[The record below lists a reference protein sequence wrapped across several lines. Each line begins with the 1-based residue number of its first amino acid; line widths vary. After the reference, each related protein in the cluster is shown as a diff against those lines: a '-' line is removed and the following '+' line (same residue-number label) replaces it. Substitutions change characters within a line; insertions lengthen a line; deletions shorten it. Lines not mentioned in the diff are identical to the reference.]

1 MNTDLYPVLTWND
14 GAAAASNKIL
24 DFPKPAP
31 ALVIM
36 ELRFAFNS
44 LEEAYS
50 SNPDSGMM
58 SLAWAAVGNTAYR
71 YAHHT
76 RHAFSINELVETL
89 VRKQRDYG
97 HNNILR
103 FGTYGVIVR
112 CHDKIARLEHLL
124 ETGKDPQNES
134 IRDNL
139 MDVAGYAAIGIML
152 NHGWFEKQLE
162 EPYWFE

>member
-1 MNTDLYPVLTWND
+1 MNTDLYPILTWND
-14 GAAAASNKIL
+14 GAAAAANKIL

-31 ALVIM
+31 ALAVV
-36 ELRFAFNS
+36 ELRHSFS
-44 LEEAYS
+44 QLEEDYS
-50 SNPDSGMM
+50 RNPESGMM
-58 SLAWAAVGNTAYR
+58 SLAWSRVGNTAYR
-71 YAHHT
+71 YALHS

-124 ETGKDPQNES
+124 ENNKAPNNES

-152 NHGWFEKQLE
+152 NHGWFEKELDSK
-162 EPYWFE
+162 

>member
-1 MNTDLYPVLTWND
+1 MNAQTYPVVSWND
-14 GAAAASNKIL
+14 GAAAAAIKIV
-24 DFPKPAP
+24 DFPKPMP
-31 ALVIM
+31 ALVLT
-36 ELRFAFNS
+36 ELRNS
-44 LEEAYS
+44 FTKLEEDYA

-58 SLAWAAVGNTAYR
+58 SLSWARIGNTAMR
-71 YAHHT
+71 YANHIGQG
-76 RHAFSINELVETL
+76 FNSQELVDTL

-97 HNNILR
+97 HQNILR

-124 ETGKDPQNES
+124 GNNKVPNNES

-152 NHGWFEKQLE
+152 NHGWFEKELE
-162 EPYWFE
+162 DPYWFE

>member
-1 MNTDLYPVLTWND
+1 MNTNLYPVISWND
-14 GAAAASNKIL
+14 GAAAAANKIV

-31 ALVIM
+31 ALAIN
-36 ELRFAFNS
+36 EIRHSFTL
-44 LEEAYS
+44 LENDYA
-50 SNPDSGMM
+50 SNPDSGML
-58 SLAWAAVGNTAYR
+58 SLSWAGVGNSAMR
-71 YAHHT
+71 YARHT
-76 RHAFSINELVETL
+76 GHGFELNELVETL

-97 HNNILR
+97 HQNILR

-124 ETGKDPQNES
+124 GNNKVPNNES

-152 NHGWFEKQLE
+152 NHGWFEKELE
-162 EPYWFE
+162 DPYWFE

>member
-1 MNTDLYPVLTWND
+1 MNTDLYPIITWND
-14 GAAAASNKIL
+14 GAAAAARKIE

-31 ALVIM
+31 ALVVSEIR
-36 ELRFAFNS
+36 LSFTS
-44 LEEAYS
+44 LESDYA
-50 SNPDSGMM
+50 SNPNSGSM
-58 SLAWAAVGNTAYR
+58 SLAWAGVGNTAMLYSR
-71 YAHHT
+71 RAGHG
-76 RHAFSINELVETL
+76 FDVPELVETL

-97 HNNILR
+97 HHNILR

-124 ETGKDPQNES
+124 GNNKVPNNES

-152 NHGWFEKQLE
+152 HHGWFEKQLE